1 MSLLEKL
8 LALIGIRKSKNNTSP
23 TARGKAV
30 PSSANNMR
38 LAKDKARELGKPT
51 KSLTIPQ
58 LTERIRNNIF
68 FLENLIISLKK
79 FPQYLKYQNKVED
92 LKKQSEDSL
101 RIVLRIDKKAPYYTA
116 TMKSVVLHTN
126 HIARVVNIPY

>member
-23 TARGKAV
+23 TGRGKVV

-38 LAKDKARELGKPT
+38 LAKDKARELSKPT
-51 KSLTIPQ
+51 KSLTIAQ

-68 FLENLIISLKK
+68 FLENLIVSLKK